1 LDSVRPFPRIQPFQM
16 TPPFVASATSTA
28 RTTQTLD
35 TGPSSSE
42 RLLARTTTA
51 HRPQTRAHKHR
62 THHNK
67 QQLLRFVCRRHA
79 SNNLDLCASPPRVN
93 NRAAI
98 IIAPL
103 GRIGLGAGHHSTT
116 PTSAAVRWPL
126 PQPMFIALSESA
138 IFPTTATVPQRPAP
152 SLGLGP
158 GRQCRCPSGSRG
170 PNTDTTGSGCRRHD
184 NGALFQWHARDYSSH
199 V

>member
-1 LDSVRPFPRIQPFQM
+1 M
-16 TPPFVASATSTA
+16 TPPFVARATSTA

-35 TGPSSSE
+35 TRPSSPE

-67 QQLLRFVCRRHA
+67 QKLLRFVCRRHA
-79 SNNLDLCASPPRVN
+79 SNNCLDWCAAPPRD
-93 NRAAI
+93 NRAAA

-116 PTSAAVRWPL
+116 PTSAAVREPL
-126 PQPMFIALSESA
+126 PQPMFIAWSESA
-138 IFPTTATVPQRPAP
+138 IFPTTATLPPRPPPPPP
-152 SLGLGP
+152 SVGLGP

-170 PNTDTTGSGCRRHD
+170 PNTDTTGSGRRRND
-184 NGALFQWHARDYSSH
+184 DGALFQWHARDYSSH